1 MAGDREETRAGARDL
16 LLSFT
21 QVTAEGG
28 FLTSELYLETRY
40 VGPSAGEGEQVQEM
54 VDRHA
59 RERGRVQAACY
70 SRRMAAWFRAA
81 AKAQEA
87 QLEQQEIRWD
97 DLGDDPDDGKVP
109 GSLPLEASS
118 TDSPLTR

>member
-1 MAGDREETRAGARDL
+1 MAGDREETGLGARDL

-54 VDRHA
+54 VERHA
-59 RERGRVQAACY
+59 RQRGRVQAASY
-70 SRRMAAWFRAA
+70 SRRMAIWFRQA

-87 QLEQQEIRWD
+87 QLQQQELRWD
-97 DLGDDPDDGKVP
+97 DLECDAVAEALGSPTPDP
-109 GSLPLEASS
+109 SS
-118 TDSPLTR
+118 MPPIPER